1 MQNGRRCVAA
11 AQVYWEETC
20 QGWESP
26 IAGKLY
32 MHLPGQRASR
42 CPQEDDLF
50 RPSVAAIFVGVAWNA
65 LCAQHL
71 SGRGPNSLHWR
82 DDNSAA
88 SHSMHL
94 HLSGCTCIHLIPW

>member
-1 MQNGRRCVAA
+1 MQMAA
-11 AQVYWEETC
+11 AVWRRPKSI
-20 QGWESP
+20 GRKRAKDGNRPSP
-26 IAGKLY
+26 ASYY

-71 SGRGPNSLHWR
+71 FGRAFMAMLR
-82 DDNSAA
+82 
-88 SHSMHL
+88 
-94 HLSGCTCIHLIPW
+94 